1 MGAMIGFTSRW
12 SSLAVCL
19 MIWLRSTYREIMQ
32 SVGFRQHGRLGEY
45 IFSFDTLFDLITM
58 LLTLVSLVSLAANW
72 DAFPDDQGWRLV
84 FAIAGFFRWV
94 AVLNS
99 LRGFESTG
107 KPMLPIL
114 HAVPA
119 TGPFFL
125 VVVICL
131 LGFLHMYYAFG
142 LINAWDAMITMYRLG
157 FLADFTL
164 SDMTV
169 GTPGR
174 RLKSAAGVSDIA
186 ALGNATAEEGS
197 HSWGTSWWWGVD
209 GVFIVM
215 SLTMSIT
222 LMNILIG
229 VLSESYNRGWERRER
244 LFLLQRSR
252 IVLQHFTVRE
262 GKKQLYSCARRQVT
276 PEDTSH
282 RRDYVWFVRPRDKS
296 EWGQGFD
303 DDSNLH
309 ERVTELRRDLH
320 NLREENTQNFRRIQ
334 EPGSDSRRLE
344 RLENTT
350 QELAESLQRI
360 EGLLADRFP
369 PRETVKC

>member
-1 MGAMIGFTSRW
+1 
-12 SSLAVCL
+12 
-19 MIWLRSTYREIMQ
+19 
-32 SVGFRQHGRLGEY
+32 
-45 IFSFDTLFDLITM
+45 
-58 LLTLVSLVSLAANW
+58 
-72 DAFPDDQGWRLV
+72 
-84 FAIAGFFRWV
+84 
-94 AVLNS
+94 LNS

-142 LINAWDAMITMYRLG
+142 LINAWDALVTMYRLG
-157 FLADFTL
+157 FLADFAL
-164 SDMTV
+164 SDMTI
-169 GTPGR
+169 GHEGR
-174 RLKSAAGVSDIA
+174 RLKSAAVGSDIA
-186 ALGNATAEEGS
+186 VQGNTTVEEAS
-197 HSWGTSWWWGVD
+197 HSWGTTWWWGVD

-262 GKKQLYSCARRQVT
+262 GKKHIYSCARRQVA
-276 PEDTSH
+276 PENTK
-282 RRDYVWFVRPRDKS
+282 RNTRDYVWFVRPRDKS

-303 DDSNLH
+303 DDSNLY
-309 ERVTELRRDLH
+309 ERVTDLRRDLH
-320 NLREENTQNFRRIQ
+320 DIRDENNGNFRTMQ
-334 EPGSDSRRLE
+334 ETGFKGSDSIRLE
-344 RLENTT
+344 RLETAT
-350 QELAESLQRI
+350 ERLAQSMQRI
-360 EGLLADRFP
+360 EGLLAERSGG
-369 PRETVKC
+369 TASQL